1 MTHTLSSADIS
12 ILSPGISNF
21 CYINKYRHRLH
32 FNTYFLILLTLF
44 DSLKVVLINVDSILM
59 MSANLAT
66 LGFLKIKVF

>member
-21 CYINKYRHRLH
+21 CYINKYRYRLH

-59 MSANLAT
+59 TSPNLAT